1 MTGDPVESWGR
12 SGSMEARKAGEG
24 LPSASAGEPLLF
36 AMAESEES
44 KRDEKMIL
52 TVEVSLIIILHNT
65 FIEISENLHL
75 HTASNS
81 EDIRLQIL

>member
-1 MTGDPVESWGR
+1 MESWGR

-44 KRDEKMIL
+44 KRDEG
-52 TVEVSLIIILHNT
+52 T
-65 FIEISENLHL
+65 
-75 HTASNS
+75 
-81 EDIRLQIL
+81 

>member
-36 AMAESEES
+36 AMAESV
-44 KRDEKMIL
+44 K
-52 TVEVSLIIILHNT
+52 SLK
-65 FIEISENLHL
+65 EM
-75 HTASNS
+75 
-81 EDIRLQIL
+81 R